1 MSSQADLNAIVVDDL
16 SHDEDSGTSPP
27 PDDASARSATP
38 VDPDPALALNE
49 AGDAPPPT
57 PPNPDEG
64 EGCGHPR
71 RPNDIH
77 HAKCEPCRIK
87 DGILLCTHEN
97 YCHSCGLLDN
107 DVFQQMLDDR
117 EDNAKKLK
125 QKKDRLAAR
134 KAQPPTEPQRVSPRL
149 ASSTRPVDIRSL
161 LQAPLPKKISPK
173 KVSPRVHAPS
183 LPADPTLND
192 LVRFRMGA
200 RRYCT
205 SKGLHPQTAERALG
219 IPEFADVP
227 LSRISGTLV
236 EMDQPSP
243 KVTPTQRYHT
253 PARESSPPP
262 PVRRCLS
269 STPAS
274 TYQRARSN
282 TPADFIPSESAA
294 DLSSVTDQPQDKPFR
309 ELLQLVARLS
319 NVQALP
325 LPATQIV
332 KPASASF
339 IEKTDDGPR
348 LGLSTSPL
356 ITTILENRD
365 REVTNLQE
373 QGKLRDLGRITS
385 FASLNVKMNQYNPG
399 DDAFPM
405 SPPQAPLVHDLFL
418 PKLHKHNQVVLTV
431 SDIEAMEKTARS
443 SVRLASVIDSVIA
456 AIMSE
461 LPGQPSDTLRRLV
474 TWLGVIVQD
483 NAQLA
488 VFSATSLMQRR
499 RDAVLANSKLSAAE
513 KLELRTSPLAGQPA
527 LFDNKQVLEIVERAR
542 QRTNDSNLSQAA

>member
-1 MSSQADLNAIVVDDL
+1 MSSQSAPDAIVVDDG
-16 SHDEDSGTSPP
+16 SHDDESGTPPSPG
-27 PDDASARSATP
+27 DVSVGSATQG
-38 VDPDPALALNE
+38 DPEPALAFDE

-87 DGILLCTHEN
+87 DGILLCTYEN
-97 YCHSCGLLDN
+97 YCHGCSRLDN
-107 DVFQQMLDDR
+107 DTFQQMLDDC
-117 EDNAKKLK
+117 EINARKLK

-134 KAQPPTEPQRVSPRL
+134 KAQPPAEPQRVSPRL
-149 ASSTRPVDIRSL
+149 ASASRPVDIRSL
-161 LQAPLPKKISPK
+161 LQAPLQKKISPK
-173 KVSPRVHAPS
+173 KVSPRLHAPS
-183 LPADPTLND
+183 LPSDPTLND
-192 LVRFRMGA
+192 LTRFKMGA

-205 SKGLHPQTAERALG
+205 SKGFHPQTAERALG

-227 LSRISGTLV
+227 LSRISDTLV
-236 EMDQPSP
+236 DMDQPSP

-253 PARESSPPP
+253 PTREASPHPA
-262 PVRRCLS
+262 VRRCLS
-269 STPAS
+269 ATPAS
-274 TYQRARSN
+274 AYQRARSN
-282 TPADFIPSESAA
+282 TPADFVPSESPA
-294 DLSSVTDQPQDKPFR
+294 DISSVADQPQDKPFR
-309 ELLQLVARLS
+309 ELLQLIARLS
-319 NVQALP
+319 NVKALP

-339 IEKTDDGPR
+339 IEKSDDGPR

-365 REVTNLQE
+365 REVTSLQG
-373 QGKLRDLGRITS
+373 QGKLRDMGRIAS
-385 FASLNVKMNQYNPG
+385 FTSLNVKMNQYNPG

-443 SVRLASVIDSVIA
+443 SVRLASVLDSVISA
-456 AIMSE
+456 VMSE
-461 LPGQPSDTLRRLV
+461 LPGQPSDNLRRLV
-474 TWLGVIVQD
+474 TWLGAIVQD

-499 RDAVLANSKLSAAE
+499 RDAVLANSKLSASA

-527 LFDNKQVLEIVERAR
+527 LFDNKQAVVIVQRAR
-542 QRTNDSNLSQAA
+542 QRTNDSNLSQAV